1 MTTEKGKVKDCS
13 QVLKGLTREL
23 KGTPI
28 FPWIEHDIIRNQD
41 VKFDPE
47 SYFYRNPIKDY
58 GFCISKGAEFNFR
71 TDAKLSSCDEYNA
84 IFKLNM
90 AGYIQSFL
98 SKKNVWEY
106 VKFEDGKEL
115 NFNEISLMTLYGWIV
130 SSIGISATIILIYIV
145 FGLIATIVVSFI
157 IVLLLTFVVNGLK
170 LRQDKD
176 GFY

>member
-13 QVLKGLTREL
+13 QVLKGLAREL

-84 IFKLNM
+84 MFKLSVVD
-90 AGYIQSFL
+90 YIQGFL
-98 SKKNVWEY
+98 NERNVWKY
-106 VKFEDGKEL
+106 VKFEGGKEL
-115 NFNEISLMTLYGWIV
+115 NFNEISLMTLYGWVV

>member
-13 QVLKGLTREL
+13 QVLKGLAREL

-47 SYFYRNPIKDY
+47 SYFHRNPIKDY

-84 IFKLNM
+84 IFNRESLN
-90 AGYIQSFL
+90 L
-98 SKKNVWEY
+98 SYFFMFHKNVIDVIRIY
-106 VKFEDGKEL
+106 L
-115 NFNEISLMTLYGWIV
+115 NPVGEHK
-130 SSIGISATIILIYIV
+130 
-145 FGLIATIVVSFI
+145 
-157 IVLLLTFVVNGLK
+157 LK
-170 LRQDKD
+170 HI
-176 GFY
+176 

>member
-1 MTTEKGKVKDCS
+1 M
-13 QVLKGLTREL
+13 
-23 KGTPI
+23 
-28 FPWIEHDIIRNQD
+28 
-41 VKFDPE
+41 
-47 SYFYRNPIKDY
+47 
-58 GFCISKGAEFNFR
+58 
-71 TDAKLSSCDEYNA
+71 
-84 IFKLNM
+84 
-90 AGYIQSFL
+90 
-98 SKKNVWEY
+98 
-106 VKFEDGKEL
+106 

>member
-98 SKKNVWEY
+98 SKKMFGNM
-106 VKFEDGKEL
+106 L
-115 NFNEISLMTLYGWIV
+115 N
-130 SSIGISATIILIYIV
+130 
-145 FGLIATIVVSFI
+145 
-157 IVLLLTFVVNGLK
+157 
-170 LRQDKD
+170 LRMAKN
-176 GFY
+176 

>member
-47 SYFYRNPIKDY
+47 SYFYRNPIEDY
-58 GFCISKGAEFNFR
+58 EFGISKEA
-71 TDAKLSSCDEYNA
+71 A
-84 IFKLNM
+84 FKLNM

-106 VKFEDGKEL
+106 VKFEGGKEL
-115 NFNEISLMTLYGWIV
+115 NFNEISLMTLYGWVV
-130 SSIGISATIILIYIV
+130 SSIGISATIILIYFV